1 MLQSNPLRATRG
13 TGCEQNVRKI
23 FRRRFYLTCLLAISR
38 RPIAIK
44 VYQFDA
50 TYCQFPTE
58 LVLSKEELQ
67 TRIFEDTSESLLG
80 ISRVKWNVGP
90 AGFQNS
96 QYSHQQIDGTIGT
109 ETYQNVGAYA
119 FFDASERQVGQ
130 HAG

>member
-1 MLQSNPLRATRG
+1 MLQSNTLRSTRG
-13 TGCEQNVRKI
+13 TGCEKNVRKI
-23 FRRRFYLTCLLAISR
+23 FRRRIYLTCLLAFR

-44 VYQFDA
+44 VYPFDA

-67 TRIFEDTSESLLG
+67 TTVFKDTSESLLG

-96 QYSHQQIDGTIGT
+96 
-109 ETYQNVGAYA
+109 
-119 FFDASERQVGQ
+119 
-130 HAG
+130 